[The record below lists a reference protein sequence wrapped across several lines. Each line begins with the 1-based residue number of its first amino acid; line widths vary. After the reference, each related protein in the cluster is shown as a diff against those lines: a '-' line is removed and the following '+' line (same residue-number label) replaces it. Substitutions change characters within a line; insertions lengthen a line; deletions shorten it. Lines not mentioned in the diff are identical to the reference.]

1 MFSWIQNK
9 CVRLFKTN
17 TPKRTVYGKG
27 KRLRKPKTQKI
38 RNPFLLK
45 MKKKQIKDTI
55 TRDIWTLFETEKIEK
70 ERKK

>member
-45 MKKKQIKDTI
+45 MKKNK
-55 TRDIWTLFETEKIEK
+55 LKIQ
-70 ERKK
+70 